1 MLTEMFL
8 NIIKLSKCIITLFS
22 QVFFLIISVC
32 MFKNYFSVLVSVEA
46 YLPPLPVFLFSEAIS
61 VLKVFLVLVLLLGE
75 AERGLH

>member
-1 MLTEMFL
+1 
-8 NIIKLSKCIITLFS
+8 
-22 QVFFLIISVC
+22 

-61 VLKVFLVLVLLLGE
+61 VLKAFLVLVLLLGE